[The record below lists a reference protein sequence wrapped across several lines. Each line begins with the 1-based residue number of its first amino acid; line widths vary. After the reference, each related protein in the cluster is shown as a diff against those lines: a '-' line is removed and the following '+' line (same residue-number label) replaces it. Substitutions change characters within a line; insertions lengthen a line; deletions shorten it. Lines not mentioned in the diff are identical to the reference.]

1 MCPTPTPGP
10 TPGPECWGCGQAA
23 KYKCPRCEVRSC
35 SLSCVTRH
43 KEEQGCDGV
52 RDRVRYLPLNRF
64 SDMDVASDFRLLE
77 EVSNQVDK

>member
-1 MCPTPTPGP
+1 MCPTPGP

-35 SLSCVTRH
+35 SLPCVTRH
-43 KEEQGCDGV
+43 KEEHSCDGV
-52 RDRVRYLPLNRF
+52 RDRVKYLPLNKF

-77 EVSNQVDK
+77 EVSHQVDK